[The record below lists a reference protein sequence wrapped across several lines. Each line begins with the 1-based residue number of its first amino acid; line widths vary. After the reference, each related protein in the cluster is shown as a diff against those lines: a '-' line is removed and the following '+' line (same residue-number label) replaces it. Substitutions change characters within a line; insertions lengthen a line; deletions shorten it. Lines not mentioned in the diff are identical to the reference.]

1 MTASL
6 MMDVLLARTRLKVS
20 NGLESD
26 CLADFFFTS
35 KMGKGGKN
43 FVSVRHFFLSCI
55 VGHYI
60 LLYFIPS
67 FVVDFSIFL
76 GSTFRLVDLFF
87 HAITR
92 SSLKVN
98 TLASHLF
105 FLSVLF
111 RFYCIHSIR
120 HDRITS
126 LPSKRSFRR
135 TCHRLRRSFFF
146 FNCHAYVQILPYN
159 DFFFVFVL
167 PPCLATP
174 YRTLFFEP
182 TLQFASLIDRPMA
195 WTVDKH
201 TKQKKMV

>member
-26 CLADFFFTS
+26 CLADFFLRARWVREV
-35 KMGKGGKN
+35 KN

-105 FLSVLF
+105 FYPSYF
-111 RFYCIHSIR
+111 DFIASIR
-120 HDRITS
+120 SVMTESHPYPLNVPFVGHTIAS
-126 LPSKRSFRR
+126 AAP
-135 TCHRLRRSFFF
+135 FFF
-146 FNCHAYVQILPYN
+146 QLPRICTN
-159 DFFFVFVL
+159 I
-167 PPCLATP
+167 
-174 YRTLFFEP
+174 
-182 TLQFASLIDRPMA
+182 TLQ
-195 WTVDKH
+195 
-201 TKQKKMV
+201 